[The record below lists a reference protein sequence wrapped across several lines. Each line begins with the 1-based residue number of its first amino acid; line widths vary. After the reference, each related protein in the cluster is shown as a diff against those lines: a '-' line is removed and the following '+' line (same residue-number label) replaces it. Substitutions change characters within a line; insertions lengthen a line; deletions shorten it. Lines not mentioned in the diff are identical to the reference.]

1 MKKFLLSIVIAISI
15 LTSITAVAY
24 NLLHSSNALT
34 IIAGDDDPANPNP
47 DPDYDYYLGVPNV
60 SS

>member
-15 LTSITAVAY
+15 LTSITAINY
-24 NLLHSSNALT
+24 NLTQRSNALT
-34 IIAGDDDPANPNP
+34 IITGNDDPTNP
-47 DPDYDYYLGVPNV
+47 DPDPDPDYYLGVPNV